1 MLKIQVLSICFALVG
16 SLLILGIR
24 LPKLPRISLKG
35 KTRELSRM
43 IEEYQTRDRR
53 KGKETANEYVA
64 RIDGRTKESFI
75 GRSYREA
82 KYVYNAIG
90 QSDRY
95 QRTLEISL
103 LSALGG
109 ILAGLLLGNLLL
121 AGVLGV
127 GFYFLPLWLSR
138 FTLYRYQQF
147 TSEELETSLSLIT
160 TSYLRSN
167 DILSAIEENL
177 SAVKEPVLSIFIS
190 FCNNL
195 KYVDANAPA
204 QIELMKS
211 KLDNK
216 LFWEWCDIL
225 ILCQDNHLLQ
235 AALPPVVSKFSIL
248 KAQQEANE
256 TRMTEPLKL
265 AFSMASLV
273 VLFCP
278 LMKLVNQVWYDN
290 LMHTFPGQCVLAGA
304 AITVFITINKGISL
318 CEPISYDV

>member
-1 MLKIQVLSICFALVG
+1 MRELQIISLVFSLFG
-16 SLLILGIR
+16 SVLILGIR
-24 LPKLPRISLKG
+24 LPKLPRFSLKS
-35 KTRELSRM
+35 KTRELSQK

-53 KGKETANEYVA
+53 HGKESANEYVA

-82 KYVYNAIG
+82 KDVYTAIG
-90 QSDRY
+90 QADRY

-103 LSALGG
+103 LSG
-109 ILAGLLLGNLLL
+109 LAGIGAGLVLGNLLL
-121 AGVLGV
+121 AAVLAV

-138 FTLYRYQQF
+138 FSLYRYQQF

-167 DILSAIEENL
+167 DILSAVEENL
-177 SAVKEPVLSIFIS
+177 SAVKEPVQSIFIS

-204 QIELMKS
+204 QIELMKG

-235 AALPPVVSKFSIL
+235 AALPPVVNKFSIL

-256 TRMTEPLKL
+256 TCMTEPLKL

-278 LMKLVNQVWYDN
+278 LMKLVNEVWYDN